1 MGSHRRG
8 TQAAPVSDDFTLA
21 SAAVR
26 RGRLIVLPTDTIYGV
41 GALPR
46 SPGGVAGIFEA
57 KGRPMDRPI
66 PVLAASAEDLYDVV
80 VFDERARA
88 VAAALWPGPL
98 SLVLERR
105 PDWPYDLGGNQ
116 ATIAVRVTRNEVA
129 RRLLERTGPLA
140 VTSANVSGEPPAK
153 TVDEARAALGDR
165 VAVYL
170 DGGPCTDEPSSVV
183 SLVGEEVR
191 LLREGSVSLEQVQS
205 VIE

>member
-1 MGSHRRG
+1 
-8 TQAAPVSDDFTLA
+8 V
-21 SAAVR
+21 V
-26 RGRLIVLPTDTIYGV
+26 
-41 GALPR
+41 
-46 SPGGVAGIFEA
+46 GIFEA

-98 SLVLERR
+98 SLVLERQ
-105 PDWPYDLGGNQ
+105 PDWPYDLGGKQ

-153 TVDEARAALGDR
+153 TVDEARAALGHR

-183 SLVGEEVR
+183 SLVDGEVR

>member
-8 TQAAPVSDDFTLA
+8 TQATPVSDDFALA

-46 SPGGVAGIFEA
+46 SHGGVAGIFEA
-57 KGRPMDRPI
+57 KGRSMDRPI

-98 SLVLERR
+98 SLVLERQ

-116 ATIAVRVTRNEVA
+116 ATIAVRVTKNEVA

-183 SLVGEEVR
+183 SLVGEVR

>member
-1 MGSHRRG
+1 M
-8 TQAAPVSDDFTLA
+8 SDEFELA

-26 RGRLIVLPTDTIYGV
+26 RGRLVVLPTDTIYGV

-46 SPGGVAGIFEA
+46 SRGGVAGIFEA

-98 SLVLERR
+98 SLVLERQ

-153 TVDEARAALGDR
+153 TVDEARAALGHR

>member
-1 MGSHRRG
+1 
-8 TQAAPVSDDFTLA
+8 VSDDFTLA

-26 RGRLIVLPTDTIYGV
+26 RGLLVVLPTDTIYGV

-46 SPGGVAGIFEA
+46 SHGGVAGVFEA

-66 PVLAASAEDLYDVV
+66 PVLAASADDLYDVV

-105 PDWPYDLGGNQ
+105 PDWRYDLGGNQ

-165 VAVYL
+165 VTVYL

-183 SLVGEEVR
+183 SLVGEVR

>member
-1 MGSHRRG
+1 M
-8 TQAAPVSDDFTLA
+8 SDEFEAA

-26 RGRLIVLPTDTIYGV
+26 RGRLVVLPTDTIYGV

-46 SPGGVAGIFEA
+46 SHGGVAGIFAA

-66 PVLAASAEDLYDVV
+66 PVLAANAEDLYDVV

-105 PDWPYDLGGNQ
+105 PGWPYDLGGNQ

-140 VTSANVSGEPPAK
+140 VTSANLSGEPPAV

-183 SLVGEEVR
+183 SLVGEVR